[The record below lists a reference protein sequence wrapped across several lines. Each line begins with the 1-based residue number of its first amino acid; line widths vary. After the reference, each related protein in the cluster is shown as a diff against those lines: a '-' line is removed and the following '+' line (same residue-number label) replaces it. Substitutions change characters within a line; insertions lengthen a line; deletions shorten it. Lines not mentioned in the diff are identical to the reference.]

1 MSLPGKVLDMN
12 GCPAYAVVMPA
23 PPLLRHPNA
32 ETPALH
38 DRAMDNLRY
47 IRDTMERATAFTA
60 VSGWGLAAMGCSALV
75 AALVAARQPTPA
87 AWLLTWCAEAVLALT
102 IGVISML
109 LKARRLRMPLLS
121 QPARRFTSS
130 FAPALC
136 TAALLTAALYD
147 SGRPHLLPAVWLLL
161 FGTGV
166 IGGGAFSVRAVSA
179 MGASFLF
186 AGALALLCPPSWSD
200 GVMAAGF
207 GGLLIVFGVIIAR
220 RYGG

>member
-1 MSLPGKVLDMN
+1 
-12 GCPAYAVVMPA
+12 MPA

-38 DRAMDNLRY
+38 DRAMDNLRF

-60 VSGWGLAAMGCSALV
+60 VSGWGLVAMGGSALG
-75 AALVAARQPTPA
+75 AAAVAARQASPA
-87 AWLLTWCAEAVLALT
+87 AWLLTWCGEAVLALT
-102 IGVISML
+102 IGVVSMVI
-109 LKARRLRMPLLS
+109 KALRLRMPLLS

-130 FAPALC
+130 FAPALG
-136 TAALLTAALYD
+136 TAALLTAALYS

-179 MGASFLF
+179 MGQCFML
-186 AGALALLCPPSWSD
+186 AGMLALLCPAAWSD
-200 GVMAAGF
+200 AVMAAGF
-207 GGLLIVFGVIIAR
+207 GGLLIVFGLIIAR